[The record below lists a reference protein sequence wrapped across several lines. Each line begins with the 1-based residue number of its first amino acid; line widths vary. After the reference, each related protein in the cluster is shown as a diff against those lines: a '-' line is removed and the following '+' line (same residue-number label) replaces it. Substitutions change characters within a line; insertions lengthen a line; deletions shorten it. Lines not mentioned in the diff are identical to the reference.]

1 MLPGMKRPLGMIVV
15 AILMIVFGITEIAT
29 GFTHNFLG
37 LISATSATLAT
48 YVAASI
54 GALYAIG
61 GLLLLPMK
69 KRSAR
74 LTLVCLALVVG
85 GRILLVVGG
94 LYPTDT
100 FLQTFS
106 IIVGTAIAVIFAAYI
121 GLRWSLFR

>member
-37 LISATSATLAT
+37 LISTTSATLAT
-48 YVAASI
+48 YGAASI
-54 GALYAIG
+54 GAWYAIG
-61 GLLLLPMK
+61 GLSLLPMK
-69 KRSAR
+69 KRLAR